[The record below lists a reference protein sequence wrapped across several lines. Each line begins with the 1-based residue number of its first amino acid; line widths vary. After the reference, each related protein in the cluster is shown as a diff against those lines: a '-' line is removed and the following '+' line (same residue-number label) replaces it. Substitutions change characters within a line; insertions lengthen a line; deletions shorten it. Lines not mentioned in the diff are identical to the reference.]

1 MVDNYFYNMVD
12 PEEMKTL
19 EYIPTFPKFLNM
31 IEEKYADYE
40 AVSDKTTTYK
50 YSELVK
56 RVRRR
61 IAFLDAQGIKKG
73 SNIAVMARN
82 DLDAMELFL
91 AIPAAGYTVIMLPNA
106 LNDTALFGISKKFDL
121 AAMFV
126 ADEFMPLVEKLEC
139 KIFNSKD
146 IVEEEGEYAA
156 VTKDTVAAI
165 FFTGGTTGAPKG
177 AVLTH
182 GAIMRGSFN
191 GVFQPGNTLHR
202 RYIAMLPLSHIFG
215 VVRGYMSCLYTGSI
229 VYTCTDMRAGIGEIP
244 VVRPTTLILVPGL
257 VEIILNI
264 ADMKG
269 KAFLGDL
276 ESIMCGAAP
285 VPPKLMARAR
295 AYGINLCAGY
305 GLTECA
311 NLTTGNCDTDKKPAS
326 MGAVYPE
333 QQVKVVDGELWIKGD
348 NVMLEY
354 YKDPEKTAEV
364 FEDGWFKTGDLVE
377 FDDEGFIYITGRIK
391 NLIILPNGE
400 NVSPEEIEEL
410 FYREQLVKD
419 CLVQE
424 MEVNGN
430 TVIGI
435 EIIPDLAGQKI
446 SEEELPV
453 KLQEMIDRVNATL
466 PPFKRV
472 LKFTIRKE
480 DFKRSGAMKI
490 LRNQK

>member
-1 MVDNYFYNMVD
+1 MVENYFYNMVN

-19 EYIPTFPKFLNM
+19 EYIPTFPQFLNM
-31 IEEKYADYE
+31 IEERYAEFE
-40 AVSDKTTTYK
+40 AISDKTTTYT

-61 IAFLDAQGIKKG
+61 IAFLDSQEIEKG

-121 AAMFV
+121 AGIFV
-126 ADEFMPLVEKLEC
+126 ADEFMPLVENLEC
-139 KIFNSKD
+139 KKWNSKD
-146 IVEEEGEYAA
+146 IADVEGKFAD

-182 GAIMRGSFN
+182 GAVMRGSFN

-215 VVRGYMSCLYTGSI
+215 VVRGYVSCLYTGSI
-229 VYTCTDMRAGIGEIP
+229 IYTCSDMRAAIGDIP

-257 VEIILNI
+257 VEIIFNI
-264 ADMKG
+264 AAMKG
-269 KAFLGDL
+269 QAFLGDL

-285 VPPKLMARAR
+285 VPPKLMDRAR
-295 AYGINLCAGY
+295 SYGINLCAGY

-311 NLTTGNCDTDKKPAS
+311 NLTAGNCDTDKKPNS
-326 MGAVYPE
+326 MGAIYPE

-377 FDDEGFIYITGRIK
+377 FDEDGFIYITGRIK

-410 FYREQLVKD
+410 FYREKLIKD
-419 CLVQE
+419 CLVKE

-435 EIIPDLAGQKI
+435 EIIPDLTGLDI
-446 SEEELPV
+446 SEEELPS

-472 LKFTIRKE
+472 LKFEVRKD

-490 LRNQK
+490 LRNQ